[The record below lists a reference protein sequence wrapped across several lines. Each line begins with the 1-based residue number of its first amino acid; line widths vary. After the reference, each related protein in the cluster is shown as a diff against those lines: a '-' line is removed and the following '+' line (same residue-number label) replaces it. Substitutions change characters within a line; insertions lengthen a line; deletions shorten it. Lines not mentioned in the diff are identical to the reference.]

1 MSRPNTQHSNITYYA
16 VQRNKLEFPPE
27 LEELSEPL
35 EIKPTKVD
43 TRVGRV
49 KVSKL
54 SDNLCPPHLTERP
67 QRDTLLIYSNN
78 GDPNE

>member
-16 VQRNKLEFPPE
+16 IQRNKLEFPPE
-27 LEELSEPL
+27 LEELSVPL
-35 EIKPTKVD
+35 EIKVAKVD
-43 TRVGRV
+43 TGVGRV
-49 KVSKL
+49 KVSRL

-78 GDPNE
+78 GEPNE